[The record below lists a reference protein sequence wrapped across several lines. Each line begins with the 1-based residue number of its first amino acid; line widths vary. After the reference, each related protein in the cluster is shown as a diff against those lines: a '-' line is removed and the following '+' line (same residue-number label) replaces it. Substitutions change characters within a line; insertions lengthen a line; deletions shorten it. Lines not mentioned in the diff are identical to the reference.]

1 MAEVSDIGPVVPMFA
16 RLARTL
22 PREGHVY
29 EPKWDGFRCL
39 AAADAGEVML
49 WSRHGRPLA
58 RYFPELVAALAGL
71 EAARWLLD
79 AEILVRAGGQ
89 WDFPA
94 LMARLH
100 PAASRV
106 EELAAVTPATFFAF
120 DILRLGERDLLDAPF
135 GERRQ
140 LLETVLAD
148 VSAPVCLSP
157 QTDRVE
163 VAEQW
168 LARRRGG
175 GVDGVMAKPVDGPYL
190 PGRRA
195 VLKVKV
201 EKTADCV
208 LGGFRGVNDPEPTV
222 TSLLLGLYDDAGT
235 LHHVGVA
242 SSFGRA
248 KGRELIAQLA
258 PFAAELEGH
267 PWERGFLLEGGALG
281 RLKGSAGR
289 WAPGMPRDWVPLRP
303 QLVCEGA
310 YEQVDGGRLRQ
321 PARLGRLRP
330 AREPRSC
337 GFDQLTEA
345 PASGDGHAAARGT

>member
-1 MAEVSDIGPVVPMFA
+1 MAEVPATAPVAPMLA
-16 RLARTL
+16 RLTRTL
-22 PREGHVY
+22 PREGHLY

-39 AAADAGEVML
+39 AAGEAGEVTL
-49 WSRHGRPLA
+49 WSRHGRPFA
-58 RYFPELVAALAGL
+58 RYFPELVAALGAL
-71 EAARWLLD
+71 EAGRWLLD
-79 AEILVRAGGQ
+79 GEILVRAGGG

-106 EELAAVTPATFFAF
+106 EALAAVTPATFFAF
-120 DILRLGERDLLDAPF
+120 DALRVGERDLLDAPF
-135 GERRQ
+135 RERRQ
-140 LLETVLAD
+140 VLEALLAGVR
-148 VSAPVCLSP
+148 APVCLSP

-163 VAEQW
+163 LAEQW
-168 LARRRGG
+168 LARWRGG
-175 GVDGVMAKPVDGPYL
+175 GVDGVMAKPVDGPYV

-195 VLKVKV
+195 VLKVKL

-208 LGGFRGVNDPEPTV
+208 LGGFRGVNDPDPMV

-248 KGRELIAQLA
+248 KGRELIEQLA
-258 PFAAELEGH
+258 PLVSELEGH

-303 QLVCEGA
+303 ELVCEVA
-310 YEQVDGGRLRQ
+310 YEQVDNGRLRH
-321 PARLGRLRP
+321 PARLRRLRP
-330 AREPRSC
+330 DREPRSC
-337 GFDQLTEA
+337 RFDQLAEA
-345 PASGDGHAAARGT
+345 AAAPEDHAAAPGT